1 VSMETGKE
9 TLQNINLLKSRVE
22 PAVRL
27 MGMRLEALEP
37 GYARVSMAVKPE
49 HLNFHGMAFGG
60 IIMSLAD
67 HAFGYAA
74 NTLAYPSVASQ
85 FNMHFLEGAREG
97 ETLTAECRVV
107 KNGRRI
113 SVSDIRVTNAG
124 GKLIAL
130 ATGTTVPVKPRPG
143 SGEPAN
149 KPDVA

>member
-1 VSMETGKE
+1 MEKDTE
-9 TLQNINLLKSRVE
+9 IQQNIELLKSRVE
-22 PAVRL
+22 PAVNL
-27 MGMRLEALEP
+27 MCMRLEALEP
-37 GYARVSMAVKPE
+37 GYARVSMKVKPE

-97 ETLTAECRVV
+97 EVLTAECRVV

-113 SVSDIRVTNAG
+113 SVSDIRVTNG
-124 GKLIAL
+124 QGKLIAL
-130 ATGTTVPVKPRPG
+130 ATGTTVPVRPRQG
-143 SGEPAN
+143 SGETAD
-149 KPDVA
+149 KAAGD

>member
-1 VSMETGKE
+1 MEKNKE
-9 TLQNINLLKSRVE
+9 ILQNIELLKSRVE
-22 PAVRL
+22 PAVNL
-27 MGMRLEALEP
+27 MGMQLEALEP
-37 GYARVSMAVKPE
+37 GYARVSMEVKPD

-97 ETLTAECRVV
+97 ETLMAECRVV

-124 GKLIAL
+124 GKLVAL
-130 ATGTTVPVKPRPG
+130 ATGTTVPVRSSPDFGRPADKP
-143 SGEPAN
+143 AV
-149 KPDVA
+149 D